1 MSYEARLRELGI
13 ELPPPPKP
21 LGAYVPC
28 VRVDELLFLSGV
40 LPLVDGEL
48 KASGKVGG
56 ELSIEEG
63 YNAAREAALNVL
75 SIVRENLADLDRV
88 ERVVKVVGYVASAS
102 GFNSQPAVVNGASEL
117 FVEVFGERGRHA
129 RVAVGTNELPMNSP
143 VELDVIFKVA

>member
-28 VRVDELLFLSGV
+28 VRMDELLFLSGV

-117 FVEVFGERGRHA
+117 FVEVFGEMGRHA
-129 RVAVGTNELPMNSP
+129 RVAVGANELPMNSP